1 MKKKVLAI
9 FMAALTATAMVGT
22 VAVQA
27 EEADAQTE
35 DTTETEKNADDEEES
50 EGADVD
56 VATGT
61 DENTI
66 TICTTNDPGKEAA
79 WTALANAYMEKHP
92 DIKVVV
98 DLKASENY
106 DQWVQTAF
114 TSEEPTADI
123 VNINLAGDAKKG
135 ESINYMEYID
145 NDSPYSDGT
154 WGEQFDVSKQTIN
167 MADNSFDAL
176 SLDTVQV
183 IWLYNADIFKEV
195 GVEAPTTWDE
205 LIDVCGKIQ
214 EAGYQPIAID
224 GDYNSFYAQT
234 MGWLAQIYEDQ
245 TNRSDVEIT
254 RAQEGDFCY
263 DPDIDGEWSYD
274 PSDPYNDDADHVTQN
289 PVRAFAAVKDGIRRG
304 DTDGMKAVWT
314 NFAKVFPEYAGGDS
328 FFGTNFN
335 GAKTLFYQGKAA
347 MMVNLASGV
356 VEYNNDMKALDSGE
370 EVEDSEGNAIENV
383 QKFTLGTFNMP
394 SMEGDVFEAK
404 VRTIEVSNGFVGCI
418 SKDQTHDDKVVDF
431 LMYYSSSEGQSV
443 YIDAGLEDGMVPAG
457 MSLVYDVSYPDEIQN
472 AFDSLELIGNVQ
484 KDFNNQLARGI
495 GESADNFR
503 NFYEYSYDLLTGE
516 IDADTWAEKH
526 QENIMS
532 HLTDAM
538 AEKGVGE
545 SDLANPQNEPTGN

>member
-135 ESINYMEYID
+135 KSINYMEYID

-214 EAGYQPIAID
+214 AI
-224 GDYNSFYAQT
+224 S
-234 MGWLAQIYEDQ
+234 
-245 TNRSDVEIT
+245 
-254 RAQEGDFCY
+254 
-263 DPDIDGEWSYD
+263 
-274 PSDPYNDDADHVTQN
+274 
-289 PVRAFAAVKDGIRRG
+289 
-304 DTDGMKAVWT
+304 
-314 NFAKVFPEYAGGDS
+314 
-328 FFGTNFN
+328 
-335 GAKTLFYQGKAA
+335 
-347 MMVNLASGV
+347 
-356 VEYNNDMKALDSGE
+356 
-370 EVEDSEGNAIENV
+370 
-383 QKFTLGTFNMP
+383 
-394 SMEGDVFEAK
+394 
-404 VRTIEVSNGFVGCI
+404 
-418 SKDQTHDDKVVDF
+418 
-431 LMYYSSSEGQSV
+431 
-443 YIDAGLEDGMVPAG
+443 
-457 MSLVYDVSYPDEIQN
+457 
-472 AFDSLELIGNVQ
+472 
-484 KDFNNQLARGI
+484 QL
-495 GESADNFR
+495 
-503 NFYEYSYDLLTGE
+503 L
-516 IDADTWAEKH
+516 
-526 QENIMS
+526 
-532 HLTDAM
+532 
-538 AEKGVGE
+538 
-545 SDLANPQNEPTGN
+545 

>member
-1 MKKKVLAI
+1 
-9 FMAALTATAMVGT
+9 
-22 VAVQA
+22 
-27 EEADAQTE
+27 
-35 DTTETEKNADDEEES
+35 
-50 EGADVD
+50 
-56 VATGT
+56 
-61 DENTI
+61 
-66 TICTTNDPGKEAA
+66 
-79 WTALANAYMEKHP
+79 
-92 DIKVVV
+92 
-98 DLKASENY
+98 
-106 DQWVQTAF
+106 
-114 TSEEPTADI
+114 
-123 VNINLAGDAKKG
+123 
-135 ESINYMEYID
+135 
-145 NDSPYSDGT
+145 
-154 WGEQFDVSKQTIN
+154 
-167 MADNSFDAL
+167 
-176 SLDTVQV
+176 
-183 IWLYNADIFKEV
+183 
-195 GVEAPTTWDE
+195 
-205 LIDVCGKIQ
+205 
-214 EAGYQPIAID
+214 
-224 GDYNSFYAQT
+224 
-234 MGWLAQIYEDQ
+234 
-245 TNRSDVEIT
+245 
-254 RAQEGDFCY
+254 
-263 DPDIDGEWSYD
+263 
-274 PSDPYNDDADHVTQN
+274 
-289 PVRAFAAVKDGIRRG
+289 
-304 DTDGMKAVWT
+304 
-314 NFAKVFPEYAGGDS
+314 
-328 FFGTNFN
+328 
-335 GAKTLFYQGKAA
+335 
-347 MMVNLASGV
+347 
-356 VEYNNDMKALDSGE
+356 MKALDSGE